1 MNGIT
6 EIANSLS
13 AELKQRLPKQRRTQ
27 RVKLALLVATMLDV
41 RSANLMDLAAGLPRQ
56 ADRTD
61 MRYQWITRLLGN
73 PLVIS
78 DEIMEPFS
86 REVLERAAASDE
98 PLTLILDQSK
108 MSDRHQVLMLAL
120 RCGERALPLAWRVAA
135 TDGAIGF
142 ETQRALLDA
151 VAPWLPAQA
160 KVRLMGDRFYGTADL
175 IGWCQERAWDYRL
188 RLKGNLVVFDGTG
201 KTTTGQCAKDRV
213 YGLENVE
220 LTGRRARTHI
230 GIIHDP
236 GHAEPWIIAMSEQP
250 SYLRTLEYSGRW
262 GIEPMFS
269 DFKSRGFG
277 IEDTHLRY
285 PDRLDRLI
293 LVMALALYV
302 AVSTGQWDAV
312 HHATPSEKK
321 ARPIN
326 PEKSPEAEPPGS
338 PEGSAASSS

>member
-1 MNGIT
+1 MDGIK
-6 EIANSLS
+6 EIADSFS
-13 AELKQRLPKQRRTQ
+13 AELKHRLPKQRKTQ
-27 RVKLALLVATMLDV
+27 RTKLALLVATMLDV
-41 RSANLMDLAAGLPRQ
+41 RSANLMELAAGLPRE

-86 REVLERAAASDE
+86 REVLERAAAGGQ
-98 PLTLILDQSK
+98 PIVLILDQSK
-108 MSDRHQVLMLAL
+108 VSDRHQVLMLAL
-120 RCGERALPLAWRVAA
+120 RCGERALPLAWRVEE
-135 TDGAIGF
+135 TEGAIGF
-142 ETQRALLDA
+142 ETQKALLDA
-151 VAPWLPAQA
+151 VVSWLPEQA
-160 KVRLMGDRFYGTADL
+160 TVRLMGDRFYGTADL
-175 IGWCQERAWDYRL
+175 IGWCQECDWDYRL
-188 RLKGNLVVFDGTG
+188 RLKGNLVMFDGAD

-213 YGLENVE
+213 YYLENVD

-236 GHAEPWIIAMSEQP
+236 GHAEPWIIAMSEKP
-250 SYLRTLEYSGRW
+250 SYLRTLEYADRW

-277 IEDTHLRY
+277 IEDTQLRY
-285 PDRLDRLI
+285 ADRLDKLI
-293 LVMALALYV
+293 LVMSLALYV

-312 HHATPSEKK
+312 HHPTPSEKK
-321 ARPIN
+321 VPRTSPG
-326 PEKSPEAEPPGS
+326 KLPEAKPPGS